1 MGLSTSC
8 VERPEDGKDTPRSR
22 EPRMARTAAACISRD
37 CSGQSSNCLTK
48 PGDSKKQLDDPLN
61 TISKKREDLQ
71 EVEQQCKLLTAGVDR
86 LSDGTVLS
94 KLLKQKTSSHVAG
107 WVGSLQQMDEA
118 IKQLSPVA
126 VMDLFSKALE
136 EEGRAD
142 PEATAGTGE
151 IKMDKQLAERLCA
164 HFTHAVAA
172 EIAEAQK
179 RKAALKAEVDNL
191 ESLVRWVFE
200 KLSIDPD
207 QEEGAGTN
215 ESDTTAP
222 ASPAAMPD
230 SQLATRILVR
240 DDFVANLMTQGVD
253 VVSAGECFS
262 RLGEKQGAPEVTYDQ
277 FRLRISTPVVK
288 VLAEAVADAR
298 DIRQQFRYS
307 LY

>member
-1 MGLSTSC
+1 
-8 VERPEDGKDTPRSR
+8 
-22 EPRMARTAAACISRD
+22 MARTAAACISRD
-37 CSGQSSNCLTK
+37 CSGQNSTCLNK
-48 PGDSKKQLDDPLN
+48 PSDTKKQLDDPMN
-61 TISKKREDLQ
+61 TISKKREELQ
-71 EVEQQCKLLTAGVDR
+71 EVEQKCKVLTAGVDR
-86 LSDGTVLS
+86 LSNGSVAG

-107 WVGSLQQMDEA
+107 WVGNLQQSDEA

-172 EIAEAQK
+172 QIAEEQK
-179 RKAALKAEVDNL
+179 RKAQLKAEVDNL

-200 KLSIDPD
+200 KLSIDPNA
-207 QEEGAGTN
+207 EEGAGTN

-222 ASPAAMPD
+222 AAMPD
-230 SQLATRILVR
+230 SQLAMRTLVR

-253 VVSAGECFS
+253 VVCAGECFS
-262 RLGEKQGAPEVTYDQ
+262 RLGEKQGAAEVSYDQ
-277 FRLRISTPVVK
+277 FRTRVSIPVVK